1 MKERVML
8 GLLRVAGC
16 GGISKD
22 EFNYLRKVSIAI
34 DLPVLEFQ
42 KLYDEY
48 MVRLAPQQMVDAAR
62 KKGTH
67 AAGLSADMTDPMQN
81 AAKPSDRL
89 AALGYQLQDLSKG
102 HQDEGRS
109 GNSQLDAVFQTR
121 RRGGTGNSR

>member
-1 MKERVML
+1 
-8 GLLRVAGC
+8 
-16 GGISKD
+16 
-22 EFNYLRKVSIAI
+22 
-34 DLPVLEFQ
+34 
-42 KLYDEY
+42 
-48 MVRLAPQQMVDAAR
+48 MVHLAPQQMLDAAR

-67 AAGLSADMTDPMQN
+67 AEGLSADMGGLMEN